1 MFPSASRFAV
11 STVGQAIDHSRQALA
26 PFRGTNRHRVSF
38 MALLDFFMGI
48 QDPVVGSYRVTVGAK
63 PSATSSVAKCDL
75 VGELTA
81 PGFAPRVLEHFSP
94 LTSID

>member
-1 MFPSASRFAV
+1 
-11 STVGQAIDHSRQALA
+11 
-26 PFRGTNRHRVSF
+26 

-48 QDPVVGSYRVTVGAK
+48 QDPVVGSYRVTSATK

-94 LTSID
+94 LTSIDKWPRPGDILPVLFDRDNPEFMRITWKEVPARPL